1 VGFLLERGQSTFK
14 DIVNFIDRAPS
25 TISWHLSK
33 LENAE
38 LITNDH
44 HGITINDM
52 TQKDPVCNMMVDEKK
67 AQHISEAN
75 GLKI

>member
-1 VGFLLERGQSTFK
+1 MQFLLEQGQSTFK
-14 DIVNFIDRAPS
+14 DVVNYTNRAPS

-44 HGITINDM
+44 HGKHSPYKIRNRNYVTSI
-52 TQKDPVCNMMVDEKK
+52 
-67 AQHISEAN
+67 ISKYN
-75 GLKI
+75 SI